1 MLQEENIGKGNKIS
15 TLLKR
20 SEAASS
26 ILFKGGIMSLG
37 NHEANTYFVNA
48 YTI

>member
-1 MLQEENIGKGNKIS
+1 MLQEEKMGKGNKIS

-20 SEAASS
+20 SEAASN

-37 NHEANTYFVNA
+37 NHEANTYFGDA
-48 YTI
+48 YTV